1 MDTDTGTRQ
10 STSGLEWKLHPLVL
24 INISDHH
31 TRTRA
36 NTPGAPIPSVLGCL
50 LGSQSGRTVDIRNS
64 FEVRY
69 STAADGSVE
78 VDIPF
83 LVKKQEQY
91 KQVFKTLDVVG
102 WYATGSAAT
111 DAHMLCHRKISE
123 VVEGPVFLLLDPSVD
138 HSRKDLPV
146 TLYETE
152 LHLSPDSGA
161 PGLMFV
167 RAPYAIETSDA
178 ERIGVDQVARILPS
192 GRATGSEQLSAQLA
206 SMHSAIKMLLER
218 LRLIHGSIGRVA
230 EGHGPA
236 AAAAAAG
243 RAAAAAGGDAVPYP
257 HSLLRQVSSLINSLP
272 ACDTEAFNR
281 EYLTE
286 YNDTML
292 TLYLAAM
299 TRGTHVANEVV
310 DKFCL
315 AYDKAGRRRGI

>member
-1 MDTDTGTRQ
+1 MDTDTSTRQ

-24 INISDHH
+24 INVSDHH
-31 TRTRA
+31 TRTKA
-36 NTPGAPIPSVLGCL
+36 NTPGASPTGLASPAVMGCL

-69 STAADGSVE
+69 NMAADGSVE
-78 VDIPF
+78 LDVAF
-83 LVKKQEQY
+83 LLKKQEQY

-102 WYATGSAAT
+102 WYATGSVAT
-111 DAHMLCHRKISE
+111 DMHMQCQRKISE
-123 VVEGPVFLLLDPSVD
+123 VVEGPVFLLLDPVVD

-161 PGLMFV
+161 PGLVFV

-218 LRLIHGSIGRVA
+218 LRLVHEALGRVVA
-230 EGHGPA
+230 AGPTADA
-236 AAAAAAG
+236 AAAAAAS
-243 RAAAAAGGDAVPYP
+243 VPYP
-257 HSLLRQVSSLINSLP
+257 HSLLRQVSSLIHSLP

-286 YNDTML
+286 YNDTLL

-299 TRGTHVANEVV
+299 TRGTHIANEVV

>member
-1 MDTDTGTRQ
+1 MLGKMDTDTSTRQ
-10 STSGLEWKLHPLVL
+10 CTSGLEWKLHPLVL

-31 TRTRA
+31 TRTKA
-36 NTPGAPIPSVLGCL
+36 NSPGASSTGVASPAVMGCL

-69 STAADGSVE
+69 NIAADGSVE
-78 VDIPF
+78 LDIAF
-83 LVKKQEQY
+83 LLKKQEQY

-111 DAHMLCHRKISE
+111 DVHMQCQRKISE
-123 VVEGPVFLLLDPSVD
+123 VVEGPVFLLLDPTVD

-161 PGLMFV
+161 PGLVFV

-206 SMHSAIKMLLER
+206 SMHSAINMLLER
-218 LRLIHGSIGRVA
+218 LRLVHGALGRVV
-230 EGHGPA
+230 A
-236 AAAAAAG
+236 AKPTNDTAVA
-243 RAAAAAGGDAVPYP
+243 AVPYP
-257 HSLLRQVSSLINSLP
+257 HSLLRQVSSLIHSLP

-286 YNDTML
+286 YNDTLL
-292 TLYLAAM
+292 TLYLSAM
-299 TRGTHVANEVV
+299 TRGTHIANEVV

>member
-1 MDTDTGTRQ
+1 MDTDAATRQ

-36 NTPGAPIPSVLGCL
+36 NTPAASAPGAPAPAVMGCL
-50 LGSQSGRTVDIRNS
+50 LGSQSGRSVDIRNS

-69 STAADGSVE
+69 TTGADGSIE
-78 VDIPF
+78 VDIAF
-83 LVKKQEQY
+83 LLKKQEQY
-91 KQVFKTLDVVG
+91 KQVFKQLDVVG
-102 WYATGSAAT
+102 WYATGSAASE
-111 DAHMLCHRKISE
+111 AHMACHRRISE
-123 VVEGPVFLLLDPSVD
+123 VVEGPVFLLLDPAVD

-152 LHLSPDSGA
+152 LHLAADSGA

-167 RAPYAIETSDA
+167 RAPYTIETSDA

-192 GRATGSEQLSAQLA
+192 GRATGSEQFSAQLA
-206 SMHSAIKMLLER
+206 SLHSAIKMLLER
-218 LRLIHGSIGRVA
+218 LRLVHGALGRLTAAGA
-230 EGHGPA
+230 EGG
-236 AAAAAAG
+236 AAAAG
-243 RAAAAAGGDAVPYP
+243 AVPYP

-286 YNDTML
+286 YNDTLL

-299 TRGTHVANEVV
+299 TRGTHTANEMV

-315 AYDKAGRRRGI
+315 AYDKGGRRRGI

>member
-31 TRTRA
+31 TRTKA
-36 NTPGAPIPSVLGCL
+36 NTSGASTPGVPLPAVMGCL

-69 STAADGSVE
+69 TIVADGSVE
-78 VDIPF
+78 VDIAF
-83 LVKKQEQY
+83 LLKKQEQY

-111 DAHMLCHRKISE
+111 DAHMQCHRKISE
-123 VVEGPVFLLLDPSVD
+123 VVEGPVFLLLDPAVD

-146 TLYETE
+146 ALYETE
-152 LHLSPDSGA
+152 LHLSPGSGA
-161 PGLMFV
+161 PGLVFV
-167 RAPYAIETSDA
+167 RAPYTIETSDA

-218 LRLIHGSIGRVA
+218 LRLIHGALGKLA
-230 EGHGPA
+230 MDPA
-236 AAAAAAG
+236 AGVEGPGPGNLA
-243 RAAAAAGGDAVPYP
+243 AVPYP
-257 HSLLRQVSSLINSLP
+257 QSLLRQVSSLVNSLP
-272 ACDTEAFNR
+272 ACDTEAFSR

-286 YNDTML
+286 YNDTLL

-299 TRGTHVANEVV
+299 TRGTHIANEVV

-315 AYDKAGRRRGI
+315 AYDKAGWRRGI